1 MTTATRHRKR
11 RPWLRRL
18 SLAIALSAAAL
29 AAFLASR
36 TPSFDRD
43 WADDVARLSDAVAA
57 DDGSVLITNIRN
69 WDYDAGGPVS
79 KRWESGTYDPRR
91 LRAVWFNLDPFP
103 AWDGVAH
110 TFLVFE
116 FAEGT
121 PSRFLGVSVEAR
133 KQRGETYSGLKGLFR
148 QYELLYVWAAESDL
162 IKRRAVYLDE
172 NVYQYRLELTP
183 EQMALV
189 FDAFVARTR
198 ELTRAPRYYNTL
210 LSNCTNE
217 LAATIRGNGGR
228 LPWHYSYYL
237 TGHADRFLHRLG
249 YIPHPHD
256 DFPRI
261 RAAALKTPKVLA
273 NRGLSGDAFSRAIRR
288 LR

>member
-1 MTTATRHRKR
+1 MTTNTRDRKR

-18 SLAIALSAAAL
+18 SLAILPAVAAL
-29 AAFLASR
+29 AAILWLR
-36 TPSFDRD
+36 TPSFDRE
-43 WADDVARLSDAVAA
+43 WTDDVARLADIAA
-57 DDGSVLITNIRN
+57 AEDGTVLISNIRD
-69 WDYDAGGPVS
+69 WDYDADGPVR
-79 KRWESGTYDPRR
+79 KRWEDGTYDPRL
-91 LRAVWFNLDPFP
+91 LRAIWFNLDPFP

-148 QYELLYVWAAESDL
+148 QYELLYVWASESDL

-172 NVYQYRLELTP
+172 DVYQYRLNLKP
-183 EQMALV
+183 EQMALI
-189 FDAFVARTR
+189 FNAFLERTR
-198 ELTRAPRYYNTL
+198 ELTREPRFYNTL

-217 LAATIRGNGGR
+217 LAATIRGNGGN

-249 YIPHPHD
+249 YIVPAD
-256 DFPRI
+256 SDFPDI
-261 RAAALKTPKVLA
+261 RAAALQTSTVLA
-273 NRGLSGDAFSRAIRR
+273 NGGLSGNAFSEAIRR

>member
-1 MTTATRHRKR
+1 M
-11 RPWLRRL
+11 
-18 SLAIALSAAAL
+18 AIMAVLFML
-29 AAFLASR
+29 R

-43 WADDVARLSDAVAA
+43 WTDDVERLADIAA
-57 DDGSVLITNIRN
+57 GEDGTVLITNIRD
-69 WDYDAGGPVS
+69 WDYDRDGPVR
-79 KRWESGTYDPRR
+79 KRWTEGIYDPRL
-91 LRAVWFNLDPFP
+91 LRAIWFNLDPFP

-116 FAEGT
+116 FTEGS

-133 KQRGETYSGLKGLFR
+133 KQRGETYSGLNGLFR
-148 QYELLYVWAAESDL
+148 QYELLYVWASESDL
-162 IKRRAVYLDE
+162 VKRRTVYLGED
-172 NVYQYRLELTP
+172 VYQYRLNLKP

-189 FDAFVARTR
+189 FDAFLERTR
-198 ELTRAPRYYNTL
+198 ELTREPRFYNTL

-217 LAATIRGNGGR
+217 LAATIRGNGGK

-249 YIPHPHD
+249 YIVPPD
-256 DFPRI
+256 GDFPAI
-261 RAAALKTPKVLA
+261 RAAALQTPTVLA
-273 NRGLSGDAFSRAIRR
+273 NAGLSGDAFSEAIRR